1 MGMNVGSNDDDD
13 VLLDVNM
20 TPLIDVMLV
29 LIIMFIITIPIPN
42 NAININLP
50 NGAPPPQS
58 NEKPPEII
66 NLKLDAQGKIFW
78 NGQPVENKQA
88 LENLF
93 MTVSKKSEQ
102 DQIKLQPDRMTE
114 YKQVA
119 MVMAMAQR
127 LNITELRVTLR
138 FNLVEKK
145 SAFHFL

>member
-13 VLLDVNM
+13 VMLDVNM

-66 NLKLDAQGKIFW
+66 NLKLDAQGNIFW
-78 NGQPVENKQA
+78 NDQPVENKQA
-88 LENLF
+88 LESLL
-93 MTVSKKSEQ
+93 MTAAKKSEQ
-102 DQIKLQPDRMTE
+102 DQIKLQPDRITE

-127 LNITELRVTLR
+127 LNITKIGIESNASL
-138 FNLVEKK
+138 
-145 SAFHFL
+145 

>member
-13 VLLDVNM
+13 VMLDVNM

-78 NGQPVENKQA
+78 NDQPVENKQA
-88 LENLF
+88 LESLL
-93 MTVSKKSEQ
+93 MTVAKKSEQ

-127 LNITELRVTLR
+127 LNITKIGIESNSSL
-138 FNLVEKK
+138 
-145 SAFHFL
+145 

>member
-13 VLLDVNM
+13 VMLDVNM

-66 NLKLDAQGKIFW
+66 NLKLDAQGNIFW
-78 NGQPVENKQA
+78 NDQPVENKQA
-88 LENLF
+88 LENLL
-93 MTVSKKSEQ
+93 MTVAKKSEQ
-102 DQIKLQPDRMTE
+102 DQIKLQPDRITE

-127 LNITELRVTLR
+127 LNITKIGIESNASL
-138 FNLVEKK
+138 
-145 SAFHFL
+145 

>member
-13 VLLDVNM
+13 VMLDVNM

-66 NLKLDAQGKIFW
+66 NLKLDAQGNIFW
-78 NGQPVENKQA
+78 NDQPVENKQT
-88 LENLF
+88 LESLL
-93 MTVSKKSEQ
+93 MTVAKKSEQ

-127 LNITELRVTLR
+127 LNITKIGIESNASL
-138 FNLVEKK
+138 
-145 SAFHFL
+145 

>member
-13 VLLDVNM
+13 VMLDVNM

-66 NLKLDAQGKIFW
+66 NLKLDAQGNIFW
-78 NGQPVENKQA
+78 NDQPVENKQA
-88 LENLF
+88 LENLL
-93 MTVSKKSEQ
+93 MTVAKKSEQ

-127 LNITELRVTLR
+127 LNITKIGIESNASL
-138 FNLVEKK
+138 
-145 SAFHFL
+145 

>member
-1 MGMNVGSNDDDD
+1 MGMNIGSHDDDD

-58 NEKPPEII
+58 NQKPPEII
-66 NLKLDAQGKIFW
+66 DLKLDAQGKIFW

-127 LNITELRVTLR
+127 LNITKIGIESNASL
-138 FNLVEKK
+138 
-145 SAFHFL
+145 

>member
-13 VLLDVNM
+13 VMLDVNM

-50 NGAPPPQS
+50 NGAPPPKS

-66 NLKLDAQGKIFW
+66 KLKLDAQGKIFW
-78 NGQPVENKQA
+78 NDQPVENKQA
-88 LENLF
+88 LENLL
-93 MTVSKKSEQ
+93 MTVAKKSEQ
-102 DQIKLQPDRMTE
+102 DQIKLQPDRITE

-127 LNITELRVTLR
+127 LNITKIGIESNASL
-138 FNLVEKK
+138 
-145 SAFHFL
+145 

>member
-1 MGMNVGSNDDDD
+1 MGMNVGSNNDDD
-13 VLLDVNM
+13 VMLDVNM

-29 LIIMFIITIPIPN
+29 LIIMFIITIPMPN

-78 NGQPVENKQA
+78 NDQPVENKQA
-88 LENLF
+88 LESLL
-93 MTVSKKSEQ
+93 MTVAKKSEQ

-127 LNITELRVTLR
+127 LNITKIGIESNASL
-138 FNLVEKK
+138 
-145 SAFHFL
+145 

>member
-13 VLLDVNM
+13 VMLDVNM

-58 NEKPPEII
+58 NDKPPEII
-66 NLKLDAQGKIFW
+66 NLKLDAQGNIFW
-78 NGQPVENKQA
+78 NDQPVENKQA
-88 LENLF
+88 LENLL
-93 MTVSKKSEQ
+93 MTVTKKSEQ

-127 LNITELRVTLR
+127 LNITKIGIESNASL
-138 FNLVEKK
+138 
-145 SAFHFL
+145 

>member
-13 VLLDVNM
+13 VMLDVNM

-66 NLKLDAQGKIFW
+66 NLKLDAQGNIFW
-78 NGQPVENKQA
+78 NDQPVENKQA
-88 LENLF
+88 LESLL
-93 MTVSKKSEQ
+93 MTVAKKSEQ

-127 LNITELRVTLR
+127 LNITKIGIESNASL
-138 FNLVEKK
+138 
-145 SAFHFL
+145 

>member
-1 MGMNVGSNDDDD
+1 MGINVGSNDDDD
-13 VLLDVNM
+13 VMLDVNM

-127 LNITELRVTLR
+127 LNISKIGIESNATL
-138 FNLVEKK
+138 
-145 SAFHFL
+145 

>member
-1 MGMNVGSNDDDD
+1 MGMNVGSNDD

-78 NGQPVENKQA
+78 NSQPVENKQA

-127 LNITELRVTLR
+127 LNITKIGIESNASL
-138 FNLVEKK
+138 
-145 SAFHFL
+145 

>member
-1 MGMNVGSNDDDD
+1 MGMNVGSHDDDD

-66 NLKLDAQGKIFW
+66 NLKLDTQGKIFW

-127 LNITELRVTLR
+127 LNITKIGIESNASL
-138 FNLVEKK
+138 
-145 SAFHFL
+145 

>member
-1 MGMNVGSNDDDD
+1 MGMNIGSHDDDD

-66 NLKLDAQGKIFW
+66 NLRLDAQGKIFW

-127 LNITELRVTLR
+127 LNITKIGIESNASL
-138 FNLVEKK
+138 
-145 SAFHFL
+145 

>member
-66 NLKLDAQGKIFW
+66 NLKLDTQGKIFW

-127 LNITELRVTLR
+127 LNITKIGSESNASL
-138 FNLVEKK
+138 
-145 SAFHFL
+145 

>member
-1 MGMNVGSNDDDD
+1 MGINVGSNDDDD
-13 VLLDVNM
+13 VMLDVNM

-78 NGQPVENKQA
+78 NGQPVENQQA

-127 LNITELRVTLR
+127 LNITKIGIESNASL
-138 FNLVEKK
+138 
-145 SAFHFL
+145 

>member
-1 MGMNVGSNDDDD
+1 MGMNIGSHDDDD

-127 LNITELRVTLR
+127 LNITKIGIESNASL
-138 FNLVEKK
+138 
-145 SAFHFL
+145 

>member
-78 NGQPVENKQA
+78 NDQPVENKQA

-127 LNITELRVTLR
+127 LNITKIGIESNASL
-138 FNLVEKK
+138 
-145 SAFHFL
+145 

>member
-50 NGAPPPQS
+50 NGAPPPKS

-93 MTVSKKSEQ
+93 MTVSQKSEQ

-127 LNITELRVTLR
+127 LNITKIGIESNASL
-138 FNLVEKK
+138 
-145 SAFHFL
+145 

>member
-1 MGMNVGSNDDDD
+1 MGMNVGSNDDD
-13 VLLDVNM
+13 VMLDVNM

-78 NGQPVENKQA
+78 NDQPVENKQA
-88 LENLF
+88 LENLL
-93 MTVSKKSEQ
+93 MTVAKKSEQ

-127 LNITELRVTLR
+127 LNITKIGIESNASL
-138 FNLVEKK
+138 
-145 SAFHFL
+145 

>member
-1 MGMNVGSNDDDD
+1 MGMNIGSHDDDD

-66 NLKLDAQGKIFW
+66 NLRLDAQGKIFW

-114 YKQVA
+114 SKQVA

-127 LNITELRVTLR
+127 LNITKIGIESNASL
-138 FNLVEKK
+138 
-145 SAFHFL
+145 

>member
-13 VLLDVNM
+13 VMLDVNM

-78 NGQPVENKQA
+78 NDQPVENKQA
-88 LENLF
+88 LENLL
-93 MTVSKKSEQ
+93 MTVAKKSEQ

-127 LNITELRVTLR
+127 LNITKIGIESNASL
-138 FNLVEKK
+138 
-145 SAFHFL
+145 

>member
-1 MGMNVGSNDDDD
+1 MGMNVGSHDDDD
-13 VLLDVNM
+13 VLLDVNI

-78 NGQPVENKQA
+78 NGQPVENQQA

-127 LNITELRVTLR
+127 LNITKIGIESNASL
-138 FNLVEKK
+138 
-145 SAFHFL
+145 

>member
-93 MTVSKKSEQ
+93 MTVSQKSEQ

-127 LNITELRVTLR
+127 LNITKIGIESNASL
-138 FNLVEKK
+138 
-145 SAFHFL
+145 

>member
-1 MGMNVGSNDDDD
+1 MSTEPRFLANSSSY
-13 VLLDVNM
+13 
-20 TPLIDVMLV
+20 
-29 LIIMFIITIPIPN
+29 
-42 NAININLP
+42 NINLP

-58 NEKPPEII
+58 NQKPPEII

-127 LNITELRVTLR
+127 LNITKIGIESNASL
-138 FNLVEKK
+138 
-145 SAFHFL
+145 

>member
-1 MGMNVGSNDDDD
+1 MGMNVGSHDDDD

-127 LNITELRVTLR
+127 LNITKIGIESNASL
-138 FNLVEKK
+138 
-145 SAFHFL
+145 

>member
-13 VLLDVNM
+13 VMLDVNM

-58 NEKPPEII
+58 KDKPPEII

-78 NGQPVENKQA
+78 NDQPVENKQA
-88 LENLF
+88 LESLL
-93 MTVSKKSEQ
+93 MMVAKKSEQ

-127 LNITELRVTLR
+127 LNITKIGIESNASL
-138 FNLVEKK
+138 
-145 SAFHFL
+145 

>member
-1 MGMNVGSNDDDD
+1 MGMNVGSHDDDD

-50 NGAPPPQS
+50 NGAPLPQS

-66 NLKLDAQGKIFW
+66 NLKLDTQGKIFW

-127 LNITELRVTLR
+127 LNITKIGIESNASL
-138 FNLVEKK
+138 
-145 SAFHFL
+145 

>member
-58 NEKPPEII
+58 KEKPPEII

-127 LNITELRVTLR
+127 LNITKIGIESNASL
-138 FNLVEKK
+138 
-145 SAFHFL
+145 